1 MEIQGTVRPA
11 KTTRTNPLCIF
22 VPSAEQVDTE
32 IPELASRT
40 RVLGK
45 FQAER

>member
-22 VPSAEQVDTE
+22 VPSAEQVDQSTRQVSGRE
-32 IPELASRT
+32 IVYLRKQG
-40 RVLGK
+40 V
-45 FQAER
+45 